1 MHGLLV
7 VFLSVGFLLLESGN
21 GLCQDSEQEILF
33 QAEQIIFDDKNRVI
47 TANGNVILVRGETTV
62 QADVIQ
68 YDQNTGQIQASGPIT
83 AFHSAI
89 GTFSADSL
97 RLSDDFQNAFIENIT
112 LLLTNGG
119 SLSARDAILS
129 EPQALTLTQGIYT
142 ACYVDG
148 GRPPL
153 WQIRSAR
160 IVRDPETRLLTFHKI
175 VLDMVGVPLL
185 VLPYLSIP
193 DPTLTPTVTRKSGLI
208 GVNGGWKTDLGVF
221 ISALTYLDLTPHL
234 DLTANTTVYS
244 QTYPFI
250 DGHLRYRT
258 PSTSVDLKTGVS
270 YDDDQPRG
278 RIQAD
283 SLVAITDEWRGGT
296 SLLWVSDPS
305 FLDDYLSPPK
315 IPFLDNRLFVERFTA
330 DSYFSVQSLWFE
342 SLTSSRDP
350 VILPLLSY
358 SAASSLL
365 SGTTLFDL
373 QVASTFDSEKIHTRL
388 SLQGKWNT
396 VKTSS
401 SGLVLGLG
409 LSLRFDRYFIDSSD
423 APASL
428 NRLFPQSS
436 LSLRYPLIYRQNSHS
451 HVLEPQLQVLLAPA
465 FSQIDQT
472 FNQESVDVWFNADYL
487 FASNHWIGN
496 DFQETG
502 PRVAYALAYRWYQE
516 ADPRLSLIVGQYF
529 TRDQDFPQ
537 SSPLNNDF
545 SDYVGKIN
553 LSVLPRIQTS
563 YEFHLDGHDLSF
575 SEQTALATITQTF
588 WEFDVSYAKQTYRSS
603 LEQAGFSLTLKPTST
618 WQTQVSYRHQFRP
631 LSEPYESGAFVAF
644 QNECFRF
651 STSLNH
657 EYSPTRILNIGVILE
672 FRSAL

>member
-7 VFLSVGFLLLESGN
+7 VFLSIGFLLLESGN
-21 GLCQDSEQEILF
+21 GLCQDSEQELLF
-33 QAEQIIFDDKNRVI
+33 QAEQIIFDDKNQVI

-62 QADVIQ
+62 QANVIQ
-68 YDQNTGQIQASGPIT
+68 YNQNTGQIQASGPIT
-83 AFHSAI
+83 VFHPAI
-89 GTFSADSL
+89 ETFSADSL
-97 RLSDDFQNAFIENIT
+97 RLSDDFQNAFIENIA
-112 LLLTNGG
+112 LLLTNGA
-119 SLSARDAILS
+119 SLSAQDAVLS
-129 EPQALTLTQGIYT
+129 EPQALTLTQGTYT
-142 ACYVDG
+142 ACYVGG

-160 IVRDPETRLLTFHKI
+160 IVRDPQTRLLTFHKI

-193 DPTLTPTVTRKSGLI
+193 DPTVTRKSGLI
-208 GVNGGWKTDLGVF
+208 GVNGGWKTDLGLF

-234 DLTANTTVYS
+234 DLTLNTTVYS
-244 QTYPFI
+244 QTYPFL
-250 DGHLRYRT
+250 DGHLRYRN
-258 PSTSVDLKTGVS
+258 PSTSIDLKTGVA
-270 YDDDQPRG
+270 YDNDQPRG

-283 SLVAITDEWRGGT
+283 NLIAITDEWRGGT

-315 IPFLDNRLFVERFTA
+315 IPFLDNRLFIERFTA
-330 DSYFSVQSLWFE
+330 DSYFSAQSLWFE

-350 VILPLLSY
+350 AILPLLSY
-358 SAASSLL
+358 SVANPLL

-373 QVASTFDSEKIHTRL
+373 QVSSTFDSEKTHTRL
-388 SLQGKWNT
+388 SLQGKWNKI
-396 VKTSS
+396 KTSS

-409 LSLRFDRYFIDSSD
+409 LSLRFDRYFIDSASS
-423 APASL
+423 SL

-451 HVLEPQLQVLLAPA
+451 HILEPQIQVLLAPDPP
-465 FSQIDQT
+465 QIDQM

-545 SDYVGKIN
+545 SDYVGKVN
-553 LSVLPRIQTS
+553 LSVLPSIQAS
-563 YEFHLDGHDLSF
+563 YDFHLDGQNLSF
-575 SEQTALATITQTF
+575 AEQTALATIAQSS
-588 WEFDVSYAKQTYRSS
+588 WDFDVSYAKQTYRSS
-603 LEQAGFSLTLKPTST
+603 LEQAGFSLTLKPTAT
-618 WQTQVSYRHQFRP
+618 WQTQISYRHQFRP
-631 LSEPYESGAFVAF
+631 LSEPYESAASVAF

-651 STSLNH
+651 SASLNR
-657 EYSPTRILNIGVILE
+657 EYSPTPSLNIGVTLE
-672 FRSAL
+672 FRPAL